1 MARRSCRDASATFV
15 PPMVTVPEAGSHVR
29 VSSEA
34 SVDLPEPEAPTMAVR
49 FPAGMW
55 MLTPFRTV
63 GAGAGAS
70 SSVG

>member
-1 MARRSCRDASATFV
+1 MARRSDRDTSATFV
-15 PPMVTVPEAGSHVR
+15 PLMATAPEAGSQVR

-49 FPAGMW
+49 LPTGMW
-55 MLTPFRTV
+55 MLTPSRTV

>member
-1 MARRSCRDASATFV
+1 
-15 PPMVTVPEAGSHVR
+15 MVTVPEAGSHVR

-55 MLTPFRTV
+55 MLTPSRTV